1 MVNMSL
7 SGGAQPSK
15 WLLIPLLI
23 TVILTAWVAIQGDDA
38 EGGDTNEL
46 ASQRAPSNIPQLNIK
61 KGVVSS
67 SHIVAAT
74 PQNALFGWHK
84 LKREPLQNKTYNLFK
99 VHSWLVVPP
108 VKKIKAQPAPAPVAP
123 PAPFTYVGRL
133 EQTAKNTQI
142 FMLANGRLYS
152 TRSGEKIDQQWR
164 LDAEDANALRLTYLP
179 LNLPQ
184 VLSKFAKLADSAS
197 APIAETNL

>member
-1 MVNMSL
+1 MVSMRL
-7 SGGAQPSK
+7 ACGAQSSK
-15 WLLIPLLI
+15 WLFILLLMS
-23 TVILTAWVAIQGDDA
+23 VILTVWVAIQGDDA
-38 EGGDTNEL
+38 EGGDTIEL
-46 ASQRAPSNIPQLNIK
+46 ASQRAPSNIHLLNIK

-67 SHIVAAT
+67 SHIVAAS
-74 PQNALFGWHK
+74 PKNALFGWHK

-108 VKKIKAQPAPAPVAP
+108 VKKIKAQPPPAPVAP

-142 FMLANGRLYS
+142 FMMTNGRLYS
-152 TRSGEKIDQQWR
+152 TRLGEKIDQQWR

-184 VLSKFAKLADSAS
+184 VLSKSAKPVDPDS

>member
-1 MVNMSL
+1 MVSMNL
-7 SGGAQPSK
+7 SGGEQSSK
-15 WLLIPLLI
+15 WLLILLSI
-23 TVILTAWVAIQGDDA
+23 TAILTVWVAIQGNDA
-38 EGGDTNEL
+38 EGDDAIEL
-46 ASQRAPSNIPQLNIK
+46 ASQRAPSNIHQLNIK
-61 KGVVSS
+61 KGVVPS
-67 SHIVAAT
+67 SHLVALT
-74 PQNALFGWHK
+74 PQNALFAWHK
-84 LKREPLQNKTYNLFK
+84 LERAPLQNKTYNLFK

-108 VKKIKAQPAPAPVAP
+108 VKKIKAQPPPAPVAP

-142 FMLANGRLYS
+142 FMMANGRLYS

-184 VLSKFAKLADSAS
+184 VLSKSAKPVDPAS

>member
-7 SGGAQPSK
+7 SGGAQTSK
-15 WLLIPLLI
+15 WLLIILLI
-23 TVILTAWVAIQGDDA
+23 TAILTAWVAIKGDDA
-38 EGGDTNEL
+38 GGSEAIEL
-46 ASQRAPSNIPQLNIK
+46 ASQRAPSNIHPFNIK
-61 KGVVSS
+61 KEVVPAR
-67 SHIVAAT
+67 HIVASST
-74 PQNALFGWHK
+74 QNALFTWHK
-84 LKREPLQNKTYNLFK
+84 LEREPLQNKTYNVFK

-108 VKKIKAQPAPAPVAP
+108 VKKIKAQPPPAPVAP
-123 PAPFTYVGRL
+123 LAPFTYLGRL
-133 EQTAKNTQI
+133 EETAKPPQI

-152 TRSGEKIDQQWR
+152 TRQGEKIDQQWR

-184 VLSKFAKLADSAS
+184 VLSKFAKPADSAS

>member
-1 MVNMSL
+1 MVSMNL
-7 SGGAQPSK
+7 SGGEQSSK
-15 WLLIPLLI
+15 WLLILLSI
-23 TVILTAWVAIQGDDA
+23 TAILTVWVAIQGNDA
-38 EGGDTNEL
+38 EGDDAIEL
-46 ASQRAPSNIPQLNIK
+46 ASQRAPSNIHQLNIK

-108 VKKIKAQPAPAPVAP
+108 AKKIKAQPPPAPVAP

-142 FMLANGRLYS
+142 FMMANGRLYS

-184 VLSKFAKLADSAS
+184 VLSKSAKPVDPANAS
-197 APIAETNL
+197 TPEMNL

>member
-15 WLLIPLLI
+15 WLLIILLI

-38 EGGDTNEL
+38 EGGDAIEL
-46 ASQRAPSNIPQLNIK
+46 AGQRAPSNIHPLNIK
-61 KGVVSS
+61 KGVVP
-67 SHIVAAT
+67 SHIVAST
-74 PQNALFGWHK
+74 TQNALFAWHK
-84 LKREPLQNKTYNLFK
+84 LEREPLQNKTYNLFK
-99 VHSWLVVPP
+99 VHSWLVVQP
-108 VKKIKAQPAPAPVAP
+108 VKKIKAQPPPAPVAP

-133 EQTAKNTQI
+133 EETAKNPQI

-184 VLSKFAKLADSAS
+184 VLSKSAKPADSAS

>member
-15 WLLIPLLI
+15 WLLIILLI
-23 TVILTAWVAIQGDDA
+23 TAILTAWVAIQGDDA
-38 EGGDTNEL
+38 EGGDAIEL
-46 ASQRAPSNIPQLNIK
+46 ASQRAPSNIHPLNIK
-61 KGVVSS
+61 KGVVPTR
-67 SHIVAAT
+67 HIVASST
-74 PQNALFGWHK
+74 QKGLFAWHK
-84 LKREPLQNKTYNLFK
+84 LEREPLQNKTYNVFK

-108 VKKIKAQPAPAPVAP
+108 VKKIKAQPLPAPVAP

-133 EQTAKNTQI
+133 EETAKNTLI

-152 TRSGEKIDQQWR
+152 TRQGEKIDQQWR
-164 LDAEDANALRLTYLP
+164 LDSEDANALRLTYLP

-184 VLSKFAKLADSAS
+184 VLSKSAKPVDPANAS
-197 APIAETNL
+197 TPEMNL

>member
-1 MVNMSL
+1 MVSMRL
-7 SGGAQPSK
+7 AYGAQSSK
-15 WLLIPLLI
+15 WLFILVLMS
-23 TVILTAWVAIQGDDA
+23 VILTVWVAIQGDDA
-38 EGGDTNEL
+38 EGGDTIKL
-46 ASQRAPSNIPQLNIK
+46 ASQRVPSNIHQLKIK

-74 PQNALFGWHK
+74 PQNTLFGWHK
-84 LKREPLQNKTYNLFK
+84 LKREPLQNKTYNLFE

-108 VKKIKAQPAPAPVAP
+108 VKKIKAQPPPAPVAP

-142 FMLANGRLYS
+142 FMMANGRLYS

-184 VLSKFAKLADSAS
+184 VLSKSAKPVDPDS